1 MKQVNLKSEE
11 LISLNEDLHSEF
23 RIQQLESRLET
34 DPLLFADFF
43 ISESFAD
50 DICYSDLNICPTV
63 QNICTG
69 ERLVPSV

>member
-1 MKQVNLKSEE
+1 MKKVDLKSEE

-43 ISESFAD
+43 ISEASGSNAD
-50 DICYSDLNICPTV
+50 GCNFCLFSALSICP
-63 QNICTG
+63 G
-69 ERLVPSV
+69 ELN